1 MDVIIHKHIESLDKV
16 IPKLEDLPGRFR
28 EATIFQDVEWMKD
41 WWEKKRK
48 VRKLPLTF
56 VEIREKN
63 ETIGIIPL
71 YLSEISFA
79 KTRFRMLRPIGVGD
93 INYLIPILSKNHS
106 PEQVIK
112 IAMNKIYKD
121 KKNWDCILWSDLPE
135 GSSFDTALLDLIKER
150 KSKRIERKKALIFS
164 PQVVLDK
171 DFEVV
176 KSRCSKKFLKGI
188 LYYERKLK
196 RDGDLYYHR
205 VINEQDIEP
214 IMNKLF
220 DFHRERW
227 KSTDTPSK
235 FEVPEERDLMLKK
248 VRRLFSRGILHLSYL
263 RHNEEIAAVELG
275 FIDQKTRVL
284 YIGTTNPKFKKYSVG
299 HIIVYKLMEEACAEG
314 YEIMNFMGGD
324 QEYKQKWGPVN
335 VVNIDYLIFNS
346 SIKSSMYRLINNTYN
361 SNQFL
366 QIFPSIRFPVKLMIW
381 GCVFLLGV
389 IDKLWQKVS
398 GSERIQYDKNRI
410 QY

>member
-1 MDVIIHKHIESLDKV
+1 MDVIIHKRIESLDRLV
-16 IPKLEDLPGRFR
+16 PKWEDLPDRFR
-28 EATIFQDVEWMKD
+28 EATIFQDVEWMSD
-41 WWEKKRK
+41 WWEQKKNSEEIT
-48 VRKLPLTF
+48 PYI
-56 VEIREKN
+56 VEIRKKN

-79 KTRFRMLRPIGVGD
+79 KTRFRMLRPIGVGV
-93 INYLIPILSKNHS
+93 INYLLPILSKNHS

-121 KKNWDCILWSDLPE
+121 KKNWDFILWSDLPE

-150 KSKRIERKKALIFS
+150 ESKRIERKKALIS

-171 DFEVV
+171 DYEVV

-188 LYYERKLK
+188 HYYERKLK
-196 RDGDLYYHR
+196 REGDLHYHR

-220 DFHRERW
+220 DFHCERW
-227 KSTDTPSK
+227 KLTDTPSK

-248 VRRLFSRGILHLSYL
+248 VRRLFNRDILHLSYL
-263 RHNEEIAAVELG
+263 SHNEEIAAVELG
-275 FIDQKTRVL
+275 FIDQKTRIL
-284 YIGTTNPKFKKYSVG
+284 YIGTTNPKFKKYPVG

-314 YEIMNFMGGD
+314 YEIMDFLGGN

-346 SIKSSMYRLINNTYN
+346 SIKSAMYRLINNTYN
-361 SNQFL
+361 SKQFL
-366 QIFPSIRFPVKLMIW
+366 QTFPFLRFPVKLMIW
-381 GCVFLLGV
+381 GSVFLLGV

-398 GSERIQYDKNRI
+398 GSERIQYEKNRM

>member
-1 MDVIIHKHIESLDKV
+1 MI
-16 IPKLEDLPGRFR
+16 GGN
-28 EATIFQDVEWMKD
+28 
-41 WWEKKRK
+41 KKK
-48 VRKLPLTF
+48 SEEVTPYI

-135 GSSFDTALLDLIKER
+135 SSSFDTALLDLIKER
-150 KSKRIERKKALIFS
+150 KSKRIDRKKALIS
-164 PQVVLDK
+164 PKVVLDK

-176 KSRCSKKFLKGI
+176 KSRCSKKYLKGI
-188 LYYERKLK
+188 LKSERRLK
-196 RDGDLYYHR
+196 KEGDLYYHR

-227 KSTDTPSK
+227 RSTETPSK
-235 FEVPEERDLMLKK
+235 FESQEERELMLKK
-248 VRRLFSRGILHLSYL
+248 VSRLFSRGILQLTYLS
-263 RHNEEIAAVELG
+263 HNEEIAAVEIG
-275 FIDQKTRVL
+275 IIDQSTRIA
-284 YIGTTNPKFKKYSVG
+284 YILSTNPKFRKYSVG
-299 HIIVYKLMEEACAEG
+299 NIITFKMIEEACANGYKVVDLLGG
-314 YEIMNFMGGD
+314 YE
-324 QEYKQKWGPVN
+324 EYKQKWGPVN

-361 SNQFL
+361 SKQFL
-366 QIFPSIRFPVKLMIW
+366 QTFPFIRLPVKLMIW

-389 IDKLWQKVS
+389 IDKLRQKVS
-398 GSERIQYDKNRI
+398 GSKRIQYDKNRM